1 MEQNESTE
9 LVSNIPLS
17 GILNALYNHA
27 TQEHLYN
34 PAYVQITDAKGLIHL
49 FPVQAVGQATSSKEG
64 SVVVFGISLS
74 LNGSLLQS
82 ITNE

>member
-1 MEQNESTE
+1 MEQNESME

-27 TQEHLYN
+27 TQEHLDN
-34 PAYVQITDAKGLIHL
+34 PAYVQIIDAKGFIHL
-49 FPVQAVGQATSSKEG
+49 FPIQSVGQANTDKG
-64 SVVVFGISLS
+64 PVVVFGISLA